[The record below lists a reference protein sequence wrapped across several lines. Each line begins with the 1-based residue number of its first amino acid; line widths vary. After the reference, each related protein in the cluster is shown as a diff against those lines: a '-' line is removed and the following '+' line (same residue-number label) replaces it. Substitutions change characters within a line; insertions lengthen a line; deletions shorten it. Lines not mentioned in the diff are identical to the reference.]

1 MVKGKKYIWRHPEG
15 RIYVRIKGQLQRIHS
30 AEGTPDFD
38 REYWEILSGKRVQRK
53 TSWNALIDD
62 YRTSDRWKG
71 LKPRTRADYDKVMT
85 YLLEKV
91 GSRSVAALT
100 RADVIAAQKANAHR
114 TRFANYIPQ
123 MFVVLCEHAIDL
135 GWIDRNPAKGVRA
148 MKTPDDRKQAHLPW
162 PDHAVEKFR
171 AEASGLSRL
180 IFEIGVGTVQRPGDW
195 TGFTWGDYD
204 PSGDGTLR
212 LRQGKTER
220 PLVLP
225 CTGILKATLDAARA
239 GLGYVPIASK
249 PILCGVTGGRMS
261 YRYMADVMLK
271 ERRRLGLE
279 AFDLHAL
286 RYRGIKELA
295 WAGCTDDEIA
305 SYSGHATTAM
315 IAKYAGEA
323 RQEMAARRARLKR
336 Q

>member
-1 MVKGKKYIWRHPEG
+1 VVVKKYLWRHPEG
-15 RIYVRIKGQLQRIHS
+15 RIYVRLKGKLHRITA
-30 AEGTPDFD
+30 AEGTADFD
-38 REYWEILSGKRVQRK
+38 RQYWEILTGKRMQAK
-53 TSWNALIDD
+53 TSWSALMDD
-62 YRTSDRWKG
+62 YRKSDRWTG
-71 LKPRTRADYDKVMT
+71 LKPRTRQDYDKVMD
-85 YLLEKV
+85 YLREKIGTRDV
-91 GSRSVAALT
+91 KALT
-100 RADVIAAQKANAHR
+100 RADVIGAQKANSHR

-123 MFVVLCEHAIDL
+123 MLVVLCEHAIDL

-148 MKTPDDRKQAHLPW
+148 LKTPDDRKQAHLPW
-162 PDHAVEKFR
+162 PDRAVEKFR
-171 AEASGLSRL
+171 AEATELARL

-204 PSGDGTLR
+204 PTGDGALR
-212 LRQGKTER
+212 LRQSKTDK

-225 CTGILKATLDAARA
+225 CTEELRAALERTKAA
-239 GLGYVPIASK
+239 LGYVPIASRS
-249 PILCGVTGGRMS
+249 ILCGATGGRMS

-323 RQEMAARRARLKR
+323 RQEMNARRARLKR

>member
-1 MVKGKKYIWRHPEG
+1 MVKRKKYLWQHPDG
-15 RIYVRIKGQLQRIHS
+15 RWYVRIKRRYQRIH
-30 AEGTPDFD
+30 AVEGTPDFD
-38 REYWEILSGKRVQRK
+38 RQYWEIITGKRVQAK
-53 TSWNALIDD
+53 TSWRALMAD
-62 YRTSDRWKG
+62 YRISDRWLS
-71 LKPRTRADYDKVMT
+71 LKPRTRADYEKIME
-85 YLLEKV
+85 YLDEKV
-91 GSRSVAALT
+91 GTRSVAALT

-114 TRFANYIPQ
+114 TRFANYIAQ

-148 MKTPDDRKQAHLPW
+148 LKTPDDRKQAHLPW
-162 PDHAVEKFR
+162 PDRAVEKFR
-171 AEASGLSRL
+171 AEAAGLPRL

-195 TGFTWGDYD
+195 TSFTWGDYD
-204 PSGDGTLR
+204 PAGDGTLR
-212 LRQGKTER
+212 LRQGKTDK

-225 CTGILKATLDAARA
+225 CTEALKATLDDAKAA
-239 GLGYVPIASK
+239 LGFVPIASRS
-249 PILCGVTGGRMS
+249 ILCSATGGRMS

-271 ERRRLGLE
+271 ERRRLGLD

-305 SYSGHATTAM
+305 SYSGHATTTM

-323 RQEMAARRARLKR
+323 RQEMTARRARLKR